1 MPLQTRY
8 LPSMSSDLR
17 QSAKLRCFP
26 DRELRSVSV
35 PLSPLRS
42 IIDDYPSFQIRIV
55 DQMAHLRIG
64 TRASALARWQAN
76 WVADRLAELSGERPE
91 LVLITTRGDEGSK
104 TTAASSTEQGIFT
117 KEIQRA
123 LLAGEI
129 DLAVHSLKDLPT
141 EQVAGLVLAA
151 VPERASP
158 ADVLVSR
165 TGVDLTHLPPGAV
178 IGTGS
183 LRRRANLLHARPDL
197 QMADIRGNVDTR
209 LAKLDQG
216 QFEAIVLAQAGLK
229 RLGLDAR
236 ARQIIPYEVMLPA
249 VGQGA
254 LGIETRADDPATRK
268 SIQQLDDA
276 LSHAAVLAERV
287 LLQVVGGG
295 CLAPIGALASPA
307 TGDRLELR
315 ARFAVPMGKLSSRRR
330 RLLLWRIQNRSDV
343 WWRKP
348 VSSRGR

>member
-1 MPLQTRY
+1 
-8 LPSMSSDLR
+8 
-17 QSAKLRCFP
+17 
-26 DRELRSVSV
+26 
-35 PLSPLRS
+35 
-42 IIDDYPSFQIRIV
+42 
-55 DQMAHLRIG
+55 MAQLRIG

-76 WVADRLAELSGERPE
+76 WVADRLAELTGERPE

-141 EQVAGLVLAA
+141 EKVSGLVLAA

-165 TGVDLTHLPPGAV
+165 EGINLDQLPAGAV

-197 QMADIRGNVDTR
+197 RMADIRGNVDTR
-209 LAKLDQG
+209 LGKLDQG
-216 QFEAIVLAQAGLK
+216 QFDAIVLAEAGLN
-229 RLGLDAR
+229 RLGLTAR
-236 ARQIIPYEVMLPA
+236 ARQILPYDVMLPA

-254 LGIETRADDPATRK
+254 LGIETREDDPPTW
-268 SIQQLDDA
+268 QQLQKLDHPFT
-276 LSHAAVLAERV
+276 HAAVLAERV
-287 LLQVVGGG
+287 LLEVVGGG
-295 CLAPIGALASPA
+295 WLAPIGALAIPTA
-307 TGDRLELR
+307 GDRLQLR
-315 ARFAVPMGKLSSRRR
+315 ATVCSVDGKTKLVAESAAAISDPQTLGRDVAEK
-330 RLLLWRIQNRSDV
+330 LLAQGASDLI
-343 WWRKP
+343 RDCRAG
-348 VSSRGR
+348 S